1 MYLFPVVS
9 KDVHSVAVDDSR
21 SGCPTD
27 GYLCPLHRE
36 PVVKETRAVERH
48 FLCEGVRA
56 CEEKDYTINLITY
69 YNSTCT

>member
-1 MYLFPVVS
+1 MYLFPVVP
-9 KDVHSVAVDDSR
+9 KNVHSVAVDDSR

-48 FLCEGVRA
+48 FLCEGVRV
-56 CEEKDYTINLITY
+56 CEEEKDYTY
-69 YNSTCT
+69 YILQLYMYCT